1 MKEVETNSGVG
12 EGSAK
17 SVAYGDYKGVK
28 WGWKKNFELGKIQAL
43 KFKNCAFKYKDDK
56 GKSFV
61 GVAILDFMPSKF
73 KEPHKSKTFDFTK
86 YQSGIVSESGV
97 KTSNKKSGFDPKKI
111 DFDSFDEDKDIEPI
125 QTDTTDSSYLFNNE
139 DAIIYDIH
147 RDTKKE

>member
-1 MKEVETNSGVG
+1 METNSGVG

-61 GVAILDFMPSKF
+61 GVAILDFMPSKY
-73 KEPHKSKTFDFTK
+73 KEQHKVKKFDFTK
-86 YQSGIVSESGV
+86 YQAGIINEGVSKSKNG
-97 KTSNKKSGFDPKKI
+97 KTRFNPKEI
-111 DFDSFDEDKDIEPI
+111 DFDNFDGGEDLEPI
-125 QTDTTDSSYLFNNE
+125 QNNMTDASVFFNSE
-139 DAIIYDIH
+139 DAIVYDI
-147 RDTKKE
+147 KKNKDSN